1 MIFKYYNNKYNN
13 KNYKI
18 SKIQNNHKYNYKNY
32 RINKNQIKIDI
43 NKKNSN
49 FKLIKLMNGLLI
61 NQLRI
66 MIMIF
71 KYYNYKNNYKNYSND
86 KN

>member
-1 MIFKYYNNKYNN
+1 MKRKFYNNN
-13 KNYKI
+13 KNYRI
-18 SKIQNNHKYNYKNY
+18 AKIQNNYKYNYKNY

-43 NKKNSN
+43 NKKNPN

-66 MIMIF
+66 MIF
-71 KYYNYKNNYKNYSND
+71 KYYNYKCNYKNNRID